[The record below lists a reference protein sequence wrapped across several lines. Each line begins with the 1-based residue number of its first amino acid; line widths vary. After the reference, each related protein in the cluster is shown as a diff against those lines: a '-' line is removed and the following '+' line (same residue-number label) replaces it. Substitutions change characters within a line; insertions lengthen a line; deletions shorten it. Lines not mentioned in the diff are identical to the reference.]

1 MKCLQLMG
9 STCRRRG
16 SKVHLPEWRPPPPPG
31 VYCPVQTAPAP
42 AFGPD
47 PEPPAP
53 SAVVDLPPRR
63 RPPAA
68 PPALPPSPPPPSVSP
83 TLPGRRAGPALGG
96 GAGVGRVGMPALG
109 GGAGMRDRRYLCVAR
124 KGAVTPRPVPPI
136 PPPRGVLPSAG
147 RLQRHSDYGSP
158 DQARPGFSGQ
168 ARPGFPGQAR
178 SGSLDYHQRV
188 SIRVTCLPAPPT
200 SPPRRVAPSRHLGPG
215 KRHLR
220 AFLGAA
226 AGPQAGRPGNYPS
239 RLSGRD
245 GRKHRRRPE
254 RTGGP
259 FRFGR
264 GRRRLR
270 QTTAPRHLSRRG
282 RHPSRHDSRVLPV
295 WAAAGGACAQ
305 AQAPRPAVPA
315 GPPRIS
321 GPRDDTNFAGLFL
334 STFAG
339 GPSPKLSQLAGML
352 FPSAPYSL

>member
-1 MKCLQLMG
+1 MAPAAAAAGGLLPRPNGTGPGLWPG
-9 STCRRRG
+9 SGTACAFGRRR
-16 SKVHLPEWRPPPPPG
+16 PAPPPPPSG
-31 VYCPVQTAPAP
+31 RPSRPPSLPSPALRLSDAPGEAGRP
-42 AFGPD
+42 GSRRRRRRGARRDAASRRRRRDARSKIFLCGA
-47 PEPPAP
+47 EGSCNAP
-53 SAVVDLPPRR
+53 S
-63 RPPAA
+63 RPP
-68 PPALPPSPPPPSVSP
+68 
-83 TLPGRRAGPALGG
+83 
-96 GAGVGRVGMPALG
+96 
-109 GGAGMRDRRYLCVAR
+109 
-124 KGAVTPRPVPPI
+124 

-147 RLQRHSDYGSP
+147 RLQRPSDYGSP

-188 SIRVTCLPAPPT
+188 SIRVSCLPAPPT
-200 SPPRRVAPSRHLGPG
+200 SPPRRVAPNRHVGPDP
-215 KRHLR
+215 RHLR

-270 QTTAPRHLSRRG
+270 QTTAPRHLSWRG
-282 RHPSRHDSRVLPV
+282 RQPSRHDSRVLPV

-305 AQAPRPAVPA
+305 AQAARPAVPA

-321 GPRDDTNFAGLFL
+321 EPRDDTNFAGLFL
-334 STFAG
+334 STFVR
-339 GPSPKLSQLAGML
+339 GPSPKLSQLAGSAML